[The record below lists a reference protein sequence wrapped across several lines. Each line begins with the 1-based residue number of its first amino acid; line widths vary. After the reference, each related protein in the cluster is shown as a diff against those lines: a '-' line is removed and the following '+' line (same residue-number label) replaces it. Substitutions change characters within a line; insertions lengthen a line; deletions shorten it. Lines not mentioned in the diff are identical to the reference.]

1 MEEKLKEIMAE
12 IFGVKRE
19 EINDDSGMNNM
30 EAWDSLSHLQLIA
43 MIEERFGISIDTDNL
58 MKMTSFGDIK
68 KILESQ
74 NVKK

>member
-30 EAWDSLSHLQLIA
+30 EAWDSLS
-43 MIEERFGISIDTDNL
+43 
-58 MKMTSFGDIK
+58 
-68 KILESQ
+68 
-74 NVKK
+74 